1 VGGGGWGGGDPTG
14 GYVATWRGHQATPP
28 PTPPPQG
35 EGEKLTKHTMS
46 GPTANISLL
55 PAAFARGIGFLVLWL
70 VLAGF
75 NPGDLPA
82 AVVAVAGATWTSLRL
97 LPPGGPR
104 LSPRGIARLALRF
117 PLQSLTAGID
127 VARRAFDPRL
137 PLRPGFV
144 TVSPRIPPGTPRDAF
159 CAFASLLPGTLPVD
173 TNDDGT
179 LLVHC
184 LDVGQPVAAQMAAD
198 EELFARA
205 LGGWPDN
212 G

>member
-1 VGGGGWGGGDPTG
+1 
-14 GYVATWRGHQATPP
+14 
-28 PTPPPQG
+28 
-35 EGEKLTKHTMS
+35 MS
-46 GPTANISLL
+46 N
-55 PAAFARGIGFLVLWL
+55 PAAAFTRATGFLVVWL

-82 AVVAVAGATWTSLRL
+82 AVVAVVGATWASLRL
-97 LPPGGPR
+97 LPPGDWRP
-104 LSPRGIARLALRF
+104 SPLGIARLALGF

-127 VARRAFDPRL
+127 VARRALDPRL

-144 TVSPRIPPGTPRDAF
+144 TVSPRLPPGTQRDAF

-173 TNDDGT
+173 TNEDGT

-184 LDVGQPVAAQMAAD
+184 LDVGQPLAAQMAAD
-198 EELFARA
+198 EDMFARA
-205 LGGWPDN
+205 LGGWPGN

>member
-1 VGGGGWGGGDPTG
+1 MSSPSAALIR
-14 GYVATWRGHQATPP
+14 AT
-28 PTPPPQG
+28 
-35 EGEKLTKHTMS
+35 
-46 GPTANISLL
+46 
-55 PAAFARGIGFLVLWL
+55 GFLVLWL

-75 NPGDLPA
+75 SPGDLPA

-97 LPPGGPR
+97 LPPGGSR
-104 LSPRGIARLALRF
+104 LSPLGIARLALRF
-117 PLQSLTAGID
+117 PRQSLTAGID

-144 TVSPRIPPGTPRDAF
+144 TVSPRLPPGTQRDAF

-173 TNDDGT
+173 ANDDGT
-179 LLVHC
+179 LLIHC
-184 LDVGQPVAAQMAAD
+184 LDIGQPVAAQMAAD
-198 EELFARA
+198 EDVFARA